1 LDRHRCRTRNGCDAA
16 FHIAMNNI
24 DHAPRLAPK
33 TFHFSDV
40 DEFRYAIRGLNFEFT
55 PFVRKISAEQT
66 ILSLPGCD
74 VNLTRAFSRIVDAQL
89 VENCTAIGF
98 AMDDLDVPV
107 RFNGSQRAGP
117 VIVIGGG
124 AAVYTTIEVV
134 QRQIAS
140 VVFRPEVKDRGW
152 PQAALNFK
160 LFETTAAGLD
170 RLRTAVREVLAAASQ
185 PVEAADVALTAAAM
199 KESLLGAVDDAFES
213 VVPARWTL
221 RPNDERNFK
230 IFQDIRALLAD
241 DLSQPIY
248 SEEIARKLGLPV
260 RTMHDVVRRYRGM
273 SLHRYLRLRRLW
285 LVRRRL
291 LAGADSVKAVALAFG
306 FWHLSDFSGSYRDQ
320 FGETP
325 SQTLDR
331 GRGR

>member
-1 LDRHRCRTRNGCDAA
+1 
-16 FHIAMNNI
+16 M
-24 DHAPRLAPK
+24 PRLALK
-33 TFHFSDV
+33 TFRFSDV
-40 DEFRYAIRGLNFEFT
+40 DEFRNAIRGLDFEFT

-74 VNLTRAFSRIVDAQL
+74 VNLTRAFPRVVDAQL
-89 VENCTAIGF
+89 VDNCTAIGF
-98 AMDDLDVPV
+98 TMDGLDVPI
-107 RFNGSQRAGP
+107 RFNGAQRVRPA
-117 VIVIGGG
+117 VVIGSGG
-124 AAVYTTIEVV
+124 AAYTSIEEV

-140 VVFRPEVKDRGW
+140 VVFRPEVRDRGW
-152 PQAALNFK
+152 PQAALSFK
-160 LFETTAAGLD
+160 IFETSAVALD
-170 RLRTAVREVLAAASQ
+170 RLRGVVREVLAAASE
-185 PVEAADVALTAAAM
+185 PVEESDLPLKAAAM
-199 KESLLGAVDDAFES
+199 KESLLGAVDHALES

-221 RPNDERNFK
+221 HPNDERSFK
-230 IFQDIRALLAD
+230 IFQDIRELLSD

-248 SEEIARKLGLPV
+248 SEEIARTLGLSV

-273 SLHRYLRLRRLW
+273 SLHCYLRLRRLW

-306 FWHLSDFSGSYRDQ
+306 FWHLSDFSRSYRDQ

-325 SQTLDR
+325 SQTLER

>member
-1 LDRHRCRTRNGCDAA
+1 
-16 FHIAMNNI
+16 MNSI
-24 DHAPRLAPK
+24 DDVPRSGLK
-33 TFHFSDV
+33 TFRFSDA
-40 DEFRYAIRGLNFEFT
+40 DEFRNAIRGLNFEFT
-55 PFVRKISAEQT
+55 PLVRKISAEQT

-74 VNLTRAFSRIVDAQL
+74 VNLTRAFPRVVDARL

-98 AMDDLDVPV
+98 TMDDLNVPI
-107 RFNGSQRAGP
+107 RFNGSQRARP
-117 VIVIGGG
+117 VVVIGSGG
-124 AAVYTTIEVV
+124 AAYTTIEEV

-140 VVFRPEVKDRGW
+140 VVFRPEVRDRGW
-152 PQAALNFK
+152 PHTLSSFKIFEISAAALH
-160 LFETTAAGLD
+160 
-170 RLRTAVREVLAAASQ
+170 RLRSVVREVLAEASGA
-185 PVEAADVALTAAAM
+185 VEAPELLLKGAAM
-199 KESLLGAVDDAFES
+199 KESLLGAVDEAFES

-221 RPNDERNFK
+221 GPNDERNFRM
-230 IFQDIRALLAD
+230 FQDVRALLSD

-248 SEEIARKLGLPV
+248 SDEIARRLGMSV
-260 RTMHDVVRRYRGM
+260 RTMHDVIRRYRGM

-291 LAGADSVKAVALAFG
+291 LAGADSVKAVALALG
-306 FWHLSDFSGSYRDQ
+306 FWHLSDFSRSYRDQ